1 MNIQAWGGGGSGGGA
16 SNLPTLQG
24 RSGSGG
30 GAGARATAT
39 ITVVPGTT
47 ISALVATAVS
57 GTAGANGTAGNSS
70 TISGFQ
76 SFINASGGSG
86 GLANTT
92 GNASYAGGAGGSTG
106 AGTVTAGGNGGQGFT
121 SGLAA
126 LFTSGAGGNSPGF
139 TNGGASHT
147 SVVGGVNENGNPG
160 GIPGGGGSG
169 GIITNAGEVRAGGA
183 GGAGRVIIGYTCPTY
198 SINSTSAAGACVS
211 TGTSLVTLTGPAANL
226 PVGTYTVTYNR
237 TNPTGTNLT
246 ATMTVSTAGT
256 ATFTAVGFTTV
267 GTSTVTIV
275 SIRSQDCV
283 STVNSGNNSAN
294 VIVSALSVGGSISGG
309 STICSGG
316 NSATL
321 TLSGHTGTVLRWQY
335 AIAPFTTWVDIASTT
350 STAYVFT
357 ALTQTIRFR
366 AVVANGTCAEAISSE
381 AIVTVN
387 PLPQGNLTA
396 NGPFCVTGA
405 GQLTFTASAG
415 TGPYTVVYND
425 GTADRTVTGVVSGTP
440 FNTFTTPVTAT
451 TTYTLVSVTGANTCV
466 RNTGFTGPSA
476 IITVNPLPQGS
487 LTANGPFCATGA
499 SQLTFTASAGTGPY
513 TVVYNDGTANRTATG
528 VVSGTPFN
536 TFTTPITGTTTYTL
550 VSVTGANTCVR
561 NTAFTGASAT
571 ITVNPLPQGSLTANG
586 PFCATGAGQ
595 LTFTASA
602 GTGPYTVVYNDG
614 TADRTVN
621 NVVSGTPF
629 NTFTTPVTGT
639 TTYTLVSVTGAN
651 TCVRNTA
658 FTGASATITVN
669 PLPQGSLTANGPFCV
684 TGAGQLTFTAS
695 AGTGPYTVVYND
707 GTANRTAS
715 NVTSGTPFA
724 VFTTPVTGTTTYTL
738 VSVTGANT
746 CVRNTA
752 FTGASATITVNP
764 LPQGS
769 LTANGPFC
777 ATGAG
782 QLTFTASAGTG
793 PYTVV
798 YNDGTADRTATGVV
812 SGTPFN
818 TFTTPVTGT
827 TTYTLVSV
835 TGANTC
841 VRNTGFT
848 GASATIT
855 VNPLPQGSLTAN
867 GPFCATGA
875 GQLTFT
881 ASAGAGPYT
890 IVYNDG
896 TADRTVN
903 NVVSGTPFNTFT
915 TPVTGTTTYTLVSV
929 TGANT
934 CVRNT
939 GFTGPS
945 ATITVNP
952 LPQGTLSAV
961 SPLCGSGAGQLTFTA
976 TAGTGPYTV
985 VYTENGGVNR
995 TATGV
1000 VSGTA
1005 FTPFTTPVTG
1015 TTTYALV
1022 SVTGANSCVRNTGFT
1037 GASATITV
1045 NPLPQGTLSA
1055 VSPLCGSGA
1064 GQLTF
1069 TASAGT
1075 GPYTV
1080 VYTENGGT
1088 NRTATGVVS
1097 GTAFTPFTTPV
1108 TATTNYT
1115 LVSVTDANSCLRTT
1129 GFAGTSTTI
1138 TVNPLPQGT
1147 LSAVSPLC
1155 GSGAGQLTFTAT
1167 AGTGPYTVVYTENGG
1182 TNRTAT
1188 GVVSG
1193 TAFTPFTTP
1202 VTATTNYTLV
1212 SVTDANSCLRTTGF
1226 TGASATITVNP
1237 LPQGT
1242 LSAVSPLCGSGAG
1255 QLTFTASAGTGPY
1268 TVVYT
1273 ENGGTNRTAT
1283 GVVSGTAFTP
1293 FTTPVTGTT
1302 TYALVSVTGANSC
1315 VRNTGF
1321 TGGSATIT
1329 VNPLPQGT
1337 LSAVSPLCGSGA
1349 GQLTFTASAGTGPY
1363 TIVYTENGGTNR
1375 TATGVVSGTAF
1386 TPFTTPVTGTTTYA
1400 LVSVTGANSCI
1411 RNSGF
1416 TGGSAVITVIPK
1428 PATPTTGTIVQ
1439 PTCVN
1444 PTGSITLN
1452 GLLNPA
1458 SWTITQSNGTVS
1470 QTYTG
1475 SGPNFT
1481 ITNLAP
1487 GTYTFTIHENSLCPS
1502 NPTAAIEILAPVTNT
1517 WNGTVWSKGSEPVL
1531 TDAIRFSGNYSTT
1544 GSLSGCSCMVDPG
1557 VNVTVNSNHTLTI
1570 TNAVTNNGG
1579 TLTFENNS
1587 SLLQTTNAVNTGN
1600 IIYKRNTTT
1609 RRYDYTYWSSPVVRA
1624 PIPFTMHD
1632 LSPNTLADKY
1642 TSYNPNA
1649 SWVIHFGGNVEM
1661 VPGQGYSIRGP
1672 QDFDIVTPATQ
1683 LVSFVGVPNNGPIS
1697 VPLVTAE
1704 RFHLIG
1710 NPYPSA
1716 VYADQFILDNTA
1728 NLYGTLYFWTHNT
1741 APAGDGSG
1749 KYKYNSSDYATYNMT
1764 GSTGTGTGATSPG
1777 NQTAPLG
1784 YIAAGQAFFAKSKTT
1799 SPVVFNNNMR
1809 VPGNNSQFYKT
1820 NNTAK
1825 INLERHRVWLNL
1837 TNTEG
1842 AFKQLL
1848 IGYIEGATNS
1858 WDQNY
1863 DALSFNG
1870 NRYLDFYS
1878 INEGQNLSIQGR
1890 ALPFNNSD
1898 VIPLGYESTIQGE
1911 FSISIDRTDGVLSNQ
1926 EIYLEDKVANKIHNL
1941 QTSNYKFT
1949 TAIGKF
1955 PERFVLKY
1963 ANTTLGTDDF
1973 EGQNNGFYVSV
1984 KDKTIQL
1991 NSSTNIM
1998 REVSIF
2004 DVSGKLLYNNKKVE
2018 NTELQIS
2025 NFQSGNQVLIVKVTL
2040 ENGNMITKKI
2050 IF

>member
-1 MNIQAWGGGGSGGGA
+1 MKKKLLSTPRNFQHFNRSLIAFQLNYLKAISYKIFLPVFLFFLSNFMYGQATITHTFDTNNSVIVPNGLTSMNIQAWGGGGSGGGA

-1037 GASATITV
+1037 G
-1045 NPLPQGTLSA
+1045 
-1055 VSPLCGSGA
+1055 
-1064 GQLTF
+1064 
-1069 TASAGT
+1069 
-1075 GPYTV
+1075 
-1080 VYTENGGT
+1080 
-1088 NRTATGVVS
+1088 
-1097 GTAFTPFTTPV
+1097 
-1108 TATTNYT
+1108 
-1115 LVSVTDANSCLRTT
+1115 
-1129 GFAGTSTTI
+1129 
-1138 TVNPLPQGT
+1138 
-1147 LSAVSPLC
+1147 
-1155 GSGAGQLTFTAT
+1155 
-1167 AGTGPYTVVYTENGG
+1167 
-1182 TNRTAT
+1182 
-1188 GVVSG
+1188 
-1193 TAFTPFTTP
+1193 
-1202 VTATTNYTLV
+1202 
-1212 SVTDANSCLRTTGF
+1212 
-1226 TGASATITVNP
+1226 
-1237 LPQGT
+1237 
-1242 LSAVSPLCGSGAG
+1242 
-1255 QLTFTASAGTGPY
+1255 
-1268 TVVYT
+1268 
-1273 ENGGTNRTAT
+1273 
-1283 GVVSGTAFTP
+1283 
-1293 FTTPVTGTT
+1293 
-1302 TYALVSVTGANSC
+1302 
-1315 VRNTGF
+1315 
-1321 TGGSATIT
+1321 GSATIT